1 MRIKHACHT
10 LLLFGEALFLTACA
24 VGPDFKKPEA
34 PTASRFTVGA
44 LPQETAAANTQG
56 GSAQSLKEGD
66 ALPADW
72 WTLFQNPVLNKLVQ
86 DALLANPDLAAAAAA
101 LKAAKADAA
110 AQRAAFFPAFG
121 AGFETTRQKTSD
133 ALSPVLASPSS
144 TFNLYTPQVSVSYTP
159 DLFGGVRRAQ
169 ESADA
174 TARAQR
180 FALEAARLTLVSNIV
195 LATIAQAS
203 LTDQIHA
210 QQVIVAGAEQQSQFL
225 EDQVRRGGAS
235 RVALE
240 AQNALTSQAEAQL
253 TQLQKQAAQQQDQ
266 LAALS
271 GRLPSDFAPVSLTI
285 ADIAL
290 PHALPLSVPASL
302 VRRRPDVRIAEEN
315 LHAANAQ
322 VGVAIAQMLP
332 SLTLT
337 AGAGSAATAIGS
349 LFSPGMGFWNIGAGL
364 AQPLFDGGALL
375 NRKRAADARLEGA
388 KAQYRSAVVTAF
400 QNTADALEAIA
411 SDAKQLKVAAD
422 AEGSA
427 ARSLQMTRRQRE
439 VGDIAMPALLLAEQS
454 YQQTKITLIQARAAR
469 YADTVAL
476 FAALGGGWWE
486 RRQEQAAEQP

>member
-1 MRIKHACHT
+1 MKIGPACPALLLLGQT
-10 LLLFGEALFLTACA
+10 LLLTGCA

-34 PTASRFTVGA
+34 PSVSRFTVQA
-44 LPQETAAANTQG
+44 LPQQTAAADTAG
-56 GSAQSLKEGD
+56 GTAQTLTEEG

-72 WTLFQNPVLNKLVQ
+72 WKLFQSPALDRLVQ
-86 DALLANPDLAAAAAA
+86 DALLANPDLAAASAA
-101 LKAAKADAA
+101 LKAARADAA

-121 AGFETTRQKTSD
+121 ANFQATRQKESD
-133 ALSPVLASPSS
+133 LLSPVLANPAP
-144 TFNLYTPQVSVSYTP
+144 TFNLYTPQVSVSYVL
-159 DLFGGVRRAQ
+159 DVFGGVRRAQ

-174 TARAQR
+174 TADAQR
-180 FALEAARLTLVSNIV
+180 FTLEAARLTLVSNIV
-195 LATIAQAS
+195 LAAIAQAS
-203 LTDQIHA
+203 LTDQVHA
-210 QQVIVAGAEQQSQFL
+210 QREIVANAQQQSQLL

-235 RVALE
+235 RAALE

-253 TQLQKQAAQQQDQ
+253 TQLEKQAAQQQDQ

-271 GRLPSDFAPVSLTI
+271 GRLPAEFAPVSLTI
-285 ADIAL
+285 SDITL

-302 VRRRPDVRIAEEN
+302 VRQRPDVRIAEEN

-332 SLTLT
+332 NLTLSAST
-337 AGAGSAATAIGS
+337 GSAATAIGS
-349 LFSPGMGFWNIGAGL
+349 LFSSGGGFWNIGAGL

-400 QNTADALEAIA
+400 QNTADALEA
-411 SDAKQLKVAAD
+411 VAAD
-422 AEGSA
+422 ARQLKAAAAAEASA
-427 ARSLQMTRRQRE
+427 ARSLQMARRQRE

-454 YQQTKITLIQARAAR
+454 YQQAEIALIQARAAR

-486 RRQEQAAEQP
+486 RPQEQAAEQP